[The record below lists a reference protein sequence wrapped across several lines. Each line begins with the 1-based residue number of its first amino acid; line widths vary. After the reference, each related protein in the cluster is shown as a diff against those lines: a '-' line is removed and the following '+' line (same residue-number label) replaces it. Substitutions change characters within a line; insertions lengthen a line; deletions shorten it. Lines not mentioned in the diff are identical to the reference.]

1 MAASENNKK
10 DFLEKPLV
18 TMIITS
24 LIHLMPAIVHAHVS
38 TRATS
43 LMHVKNNMP
52 HFFYETYFPEH
63 LNEENEKTKT
73 SN

>member
-1 MAASENNKK
+1 MAASENNNKK

-24 LIHLMPAIVHAHVS
+24 LIHLPVIVHAHAS
-38 TRATS
+38 THATS

-52 HFFYETYFPEH
+52 HFC
-63 LNEENEKTKT
+63 L
-73 SN
+73 

>member
-52 HFFYETYFPEH
+52 HFF
-63 LNEENEKTKT
+63 L
-73 SN
+73 